1 MKRGLVLGT
10 LVLIG
15 VLSAAVGAMQQP
27 AGGGRQGRAQGAG
40 RGPEPTPSAAG
51 LKADKLRDNLYIV
64 NSATPGTFTGGNTA
78 VFITANGVTV
88 VDTKIPGWG
97 QPLIDKVKELTDKP
111 ITTVINTHTHFDH
124 AGGNPEFPTTVE
136 IVTHENTAK
145 LMREGNPVSG
155 LQGTQPNIFKES
167 GGRGLPKRT
176 FKDRLTLGS
185 GSDRI
190 ELHYFGRAHTGGD
203 AFVVFPAARVL
214 HTGDAFPNKGVPIMD
229 ANNGGSGVEYAD
241 TMAKAAALANIDTV
255 ITGHAGATMT
265 MADVKEY
272 ADFNRE
278 FVNAVRAAKKA
289 GQTIDDAINW
299 KVPERFLKS
308 GYTQPMPMALRSNA
322 QVVWNELK

>member
-10 LVLIG
+10 LVLTG
-15 VLSAAVGAMQQP
+15 MLSAVVAAMQQP
-27 AGGGRQGRAQGAG
+27 AGRQGGALA
-40 RGPEPTPSAAG
+40 TTAAPSAAG

-64 NSATPGTFTGGNTA
+64 NSAAGAGFTGGNTA

-111 ITTVINTHTHFDH
+111 ITTVINTHTHYDH
-124 AGGNPEFPTTVE
+124 AGGNPEFPATVE
-136 IVTHENTAK
+136 VVTHENTAK
-145 LMREGNPVSG
+145 LMPQGNPVSG
-155 LQGTQPNIFKES
+155 LQGTQPNVFKDS

-176 FKDRLTLGS
+176 FRDTLTLGS
-185 GSDRI
+185 GNDRI

-203 AFVVFPAARVL
+203 AFIVFPVARVM

-229 ANNGGSGVEYAD
+229 ANNGGSGLDYGD
-241 TMAKAAALANIDTV
+241 TIAKAGALPNIDTV
-255 ITGHAGATMT
+255 ITGHAATTMT
-265 MADVKEY
+265 MADVREY
-272 ADFNRE
+272 AEFNRE

-299 KVPERFLKS
+299 KVPERFLKN
-308 GYTQPMPMALRSNA
+308 GYNQPMPQGLRSNA
-322 QVVWNELK
+322 TVVWNEIK